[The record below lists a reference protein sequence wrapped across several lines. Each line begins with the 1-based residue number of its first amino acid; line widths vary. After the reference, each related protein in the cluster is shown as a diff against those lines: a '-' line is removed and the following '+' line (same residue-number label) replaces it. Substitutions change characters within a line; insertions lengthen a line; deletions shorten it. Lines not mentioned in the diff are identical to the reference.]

1 MAVESLMDEY
11 TQVYEENRKLQDN
24 FNRLK
29 DELQNGIKAL
39 A

>member
-1 MAVESLMDEY
+1 MKSLMDEY
-11 TQVYEENRKLQDN
+11 TQVYEENGKLQDN

-39 A
+39 S